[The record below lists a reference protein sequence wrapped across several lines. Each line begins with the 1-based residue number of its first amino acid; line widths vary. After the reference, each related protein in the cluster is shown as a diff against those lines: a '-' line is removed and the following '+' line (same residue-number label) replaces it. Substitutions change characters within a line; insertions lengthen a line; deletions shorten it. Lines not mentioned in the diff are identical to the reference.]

1 MSRTAIGA
9 LRHRI
14 TIEEPLRTT
23 IEGGAAT
30 ESWRTVAKV
39 FAKIIPQ
46 SGRDVVEGD
55 RVVGR
60 TTHQV
65 TLRYRSNVTRHQ
77 RIGFEGRYL
86 DIVSVRDVDS
96 RNRWLICEC
105 MERTP

>member
-1 MSRTAIGA
+1 MSGSAIGD

-14 TIEEPLRTT
+14 VIEQSVRTT
-23 IEGGAAT
+23 IAGGAAT
-30 ESWRTVAKV
+30 ESWHTIAKV
-39 FAKIIPQ
+39 FAKVVPQ

-65 TLRYRSNVTRHQ
+65 TLRYRSDVTRHQ

-96 RNRWLICEC
+96 RNRWLVCEC